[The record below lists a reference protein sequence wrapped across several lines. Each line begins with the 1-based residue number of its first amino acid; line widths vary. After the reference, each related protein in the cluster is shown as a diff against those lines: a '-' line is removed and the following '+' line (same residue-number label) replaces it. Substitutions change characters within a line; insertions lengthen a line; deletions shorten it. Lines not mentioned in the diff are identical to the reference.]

1 MDHNYT
7 LKYKTFNQLLDDV
20 TIDLNTYALEN
31 MIEPQT
37 LIKVAKRVTYDLG
50 LRINQT
56 KQIII
61 DVDHSKAK
69 LPDDFFSMNH
79 AGMLAEFTEYTG
91 YDIGGTNIQE
101 LPYSEVPATT
111 TNCETPEEIVRPRV
125 ITNCK
130 GENYEIV
137 QIMNTGQSRVYERL
151 IPIRFT
157 KSQFIE
163 NSCTNLSVQA
173 TNNAYIKDGFIFTN
187 FESGKLYLN
196 YQGNLEDDEGNL
208 LVPDHEY
215 INEYYEY
222 ALKQRIFE
230 NMYLNGED
238 VAQKLQFIEQR
249 LRPARNNALSFVN
262 TPNFKE
268 IEQLWA
274 ANRKAQ
280 YSKYYDMFKSH

>member
-7 LKYKTFNQLLDDV
+7 LKYKTFNQLLEDV
-20 TIDLNTYALEN
+20 TVDLSSYALEN

-56 KQIII
+56 KQVII

-79 AGMLAEFTEYTG
+79 AGMLAEFTEQIG

-101 LPYSEVPATT
+101 LPYSEIPTD
-111 TNCETPEEIVRPRV
+111 TNTCETSEEIIRPRV

-130 GENYEIV
+130 NETYEIV
-137 QIMNTGQSRVYERL
+137 QILSTGQTRVYTRL

-157 KSQFIE
+157 KSQYIE
-163 NSCTNLSVQA
+163 NNCSNLNVQA
-173 TNNAYIKDGFIFTN
+173 VNNASIKDGFIFTN
-187 FESGKLYLN
+187 FESGKIYLN
-196 YQGNLEDDEGNL
+196 YQGALEDDEGNL

-238 VAQKLQFIEQR
+238 VVQKLQLIEQR

-274 ANRKAQ
+274 ANRRAQ

>member
-7 LKYKTFNQLLDDV
+7 LKYKTFDQLLEDV
-20 TIDLNTYALEN
+20 TVDLNTYALEN

-69 LPDDFFSMNH
+69 LPDDFFSMNY
-79 AGMLAEFTEYTG
+79 AGMCAEFTVHTG

-101 LPYSEVPATT
+101 IPYT
-111 TNCETPEEIVRPRV
+111 ETPADTPACVTPDEIIKPRV

-130 GENYEIV
+130 NEQYEIV
-137 QIMNTGQSRVYERL
+137 QILSSGQSRVYNKL
-151 IPIRFT
+151 IPITFT
-157 KSQFIE
+157 SSQHIE
-163 NSCTNLSVQA
+163 NNCMNLNVQSVNQA
-173 TNNAYIKDGFIFTN
+173 SIKAGYIFTN
-187 FESGKLYLN
+187 FESGKIYLN
-196 YQGNLEDDEGNL
+196 YQGALEDEDGNL

-230 NMYLNGED
+230 NLYLNGED
-238 VAQKLQFIEQR
+238 VSQKLQLIESR
-249 LRPARNNALSFVN
+249 MRGARNNALSFVN

-268 IEQLWA
+268 LEDLWK
-274 ANRKAQ
+274 ANRRVQ
-280 YSKYYDMFKSH
+280 YSRYYDMFKSH

>member
-7 LKYKTFNQLLDDV
+7 LKYKTFNQLLEDV
-20 TIDLNTYALEN
+20 TVDLSSYALEN

-79 AGMLAEFTEYTG
+79 AGMLAEFTEQIG

-101 LPYSEVPATT
+101 LPYSEIPAN
-111 TNCETPEEIVRPRV
+111 TNTCETSEEIIRPRV

-130 GENYEIV
+130 NETYEIV
-137 QIMNTGQSRVYERL
+137 QILSTGQTRVYTRL

-157 KSQFIE
+157 KSQYIE
-163 NSCTNLSVQA
+163 NNCSNLNVQA
-173 TNNAYIKDGFIFTN
+173 VNNAYIKDGFIFTN

-196 YQGNLEDDEGNL
+196 YQGALEDDEGNL

-238 VAQKLQFIEQR
+238 VVQKLQLIEQR

-274 ANRKAQ
+274 ANRRAQ